1 MIDCSLIRMA
11 NLYANICQVGQ
22 IDDTIECF
30 DMVTWRSAELLN
42 LDDYGIEVG
51 KSADLVVIQQGPAE
65 RGGGAVA
72 TADGDQEG
80 PRDVPAR
87 AGPTHPARTLTVPV
101 LPFEDPVGAIC
112 RDNHVAVKGAGRGPL
127 AGLAFGAKDV
137 FHIAGT
143 RTGFGHPS
151 WLATHDPPH
160 ETAAAVSRLLDAGA
174 DLAGKTHTDEMA
186 YSLTGENVHY
196 GTPVNVRAPD
206 RIPGGSSNGS
216 AAAVTAGLVDFAIG
230 TDCGGS
236 VRLPASYCGIFGM
249 RPTVDRVPLDGVI
262 PFGPPF
268 DVAGWF
274 TRDADV
280 LEKVGRVLLDDD
292 SQPAPPRRL
301 LRAADAFAMVD
312 ATVSGALDGAVETL
326 ATRVGAVEDVTVAP
340 EGLESWF
347 EIFRVLQAASIW
359 ANHGAWIRKTKPD
372 FGPGIKERFEWA
384 KALGVDAVEQAR
396 ARYQAI
402 RARIGELL
410 EPGDILC
417 LPTSPR
423 VAPMKNTPV
432 DDIEVR
438 YRHHAMHLLCIAGL
452 GGLPQ
457 ISLPMAE
464 LDGLPLG
471 LSLNGP
477 RGADMQLLR
486 LAGRLMPE
494 EANQP
499 G

>member
-1 MIDCSLIRMA
+1 MPD
-11 NLYANICQVGQ
+11 
-22 IDDTIECF
+22 
-30 DMVTWRSAELLN
+30 
-42 LDDYGIEVG
+42 
-51 KSADLVVIQQGPAE
+51 
-65 RGGGAVA
+65 
-72 TADGDQEG
+72 
-80 PRDVPAR
+80 
-87 AGPTHPARTLTVPV
+87 
-101 LPFEDPVGAIC
+101 LPFEDPVGAFC
-112 RDNHVAVKGAGRGPL
+112 RHNHVALRGAGD
-127 AGLAFGAKDV
+127 GLLQGLTFGAKDV

-143 RTGFGHPS
+143 RTGFGHPV
-151 WLATHDPPH
+151 WLATHEPPM
-160 ETAAAVSRLLDAGA
+160 ETAAAVTRLLDAGA
-174 DLAGKTHTDEMA
+174 DLVGKTHTDEMA

-196 GTPVNVRAPD
+196 GTPVNLRAPD

-274 TRDADV
+274 ARDARM
-280 LEKVGRVLLDDD
+280 LERVGRVLLADD
-292 SQPAPPRRL
+292 SEPAPPPRL
-301 LRAADAFAMVD
+301 LRAADAFDMVD
-312 ATVSGALDGAVETL
+312 GAVAGALDRAVERVAAL
-326 ATRVGAVEDVTVAP
+326 VGAVEDVTVAP

-347 EIFRVLQAASIW
+347 ETFRVLQAASIW
-359 ANHGAWIRKTKPD
+359 ANHGAWISETRPD

-384 KALGVDAVEQAR
+384 EALDAGSVETAQERYESIQAR
-396 ARYQAI
+396 IA
-402 RARIGELL
+402 EVV
-410 EPGDILC
+410 EPGDVLC

-423 VAPMKNTPV
+423 VAPLKNTPV
-432 DDIEVR
+432 DDIEIR
-438 YRHHAMHLLCIAGL
+438 YRHQAMHLLCISGL

-477 RGADMQLLR
+477 RGADVQLLG
-486 LAGRLMPE
+486 LARGLMPE
-494 EANQP
+494 ASA
-499 G
+499 

>member
-1 MIDCSLIRMA
+1 MA
-11 NLYANICQVGQ
+11 QA
-22 IDDTIECF
+22 
-30 DMVTWRSAELLN
+30 VT
-42 LDDYGIEVG
+42 V
-51 KSADLVVIQQGPAE
+51 
-65 RGGGAVA
+65 
-72 TADGDQEG
+72 
-80 PRDVPAR
+80 RD
-87 AGPTHPARTLTVPV
+87 
-101 LPFEDPVGAIC
+101 LPFEDPVGAFC
-112 RDNHVAVKGAGRGPL
+112 RENHVALKGAGEGPL
-127 AGLAFGAKDV
+127 RSLTFGAKDV

-143 RTGFGHPS
+143 RTGFGSPA
-151 WLATHDPPH
+151 WLATHEPPV
-160 ETAAAVSRLLDAGA
+160 ETATAVKRLLDAGA
-174 DLAGKTHTDEMA
+174 DLAGKTHTDELA

-196 GTPVNVRAPD
+196 GTPINSRAPV

-274 TRDADV
+274 ARDAHV

-292 SQPAPPRRL
+292 SEPAPPRRL
-301 LRAADAFAMVD
+301 LRAADAFDMVD
-312 ATVSGALDGAVETL
+312 KAVAAALDRAVE
-326 ATRVGAVEDVTVAP
+326 RVAALVDTVEEVTVAP
-340 EGLESWF
+340 SSLEDWF
-347 EIFRVLQAASIW
+347 ETFRVLQAASIW
-359 ANHGAWIRKTKPD
+359 ANHGTWIRETKPD

-384 KALGVDAVEQAR
+384 EALDARDVEAAKKRYEAIQAR
-396 ARYQAI
+396 IVQVM
-402 RARIGELL
+402 GG
-410 EPGDILC
+410 GDVLC

-423 VAPMKNTPV
+423 VAPLKNTPV

-438 YRHHAMHLLCIAGL
+438 YRHQAMHLLCIAGL

-464 LDGLPLG
+464 LEGLPLG

-486 LAGRLMPE
+486 LARRLMPE
-494 EANQP
+494 AAV
-499 G
+499 